1 MQVRKNKAIRTI
13 ILLALAAFLLY
24 QSIYIRKLSDVKSN
38 VAAKLD
44 TGAFA
49 KKLWDEK
56 FPAKLDGAI
65 SLDNLVEAVSADPD
79 FAFEEFTNALAIGNY
94 RYALVKLDGVVKEVR
109 EDECLIATTVADS
122 MLMVKVAT
130 EFIFG
135 NALRDASALIA
146 VKDYPNSDD
155 LNGISESLNKIVRTN
170 VIPPFKQ
177 SVKNGDKVAIVGAI
191 EINKEHI
198 HWQGSEII
206 PVRLQ
211 ITN

>member
-49 KKLWDEK
+49 QKLWDEK